1 MRNLPLVKPVDG
13 THFSLPSNQ
22 GVVLAQRASDACK
35 LRTKLGLV
43 LRCNLLS
50 PFAALVLQVA
60 IMCNHQRSV
69 PQAHGSQKEKLVAK
83 LEKLESELQELEK
96 QKKVGEG
103 HARLGR
109 LLTLL

>member
-1 MRNLPLVKPVDG
+1 
-13 THFSLPSNQ
+13 
-22 GVVLAQRASDACK
+22 
-35 LRTKLGLV
+35 
-43 LRCNLLS
+43 
-50 PFAALVLQVA
+50 VA